1 MDIEKYRRQDSSI
14 VSDKDRIIYKEVLL
28 ACEHGIYRGAYVLA
42 WIAIIESLKGKIYDL
57 ADLGDSRATNVKSN
71 IEDGENKHLSTD

>member
-1 MDIEKYRRQDSSI
+1 MVRYHWLLYEFEKYILTMDIEKYRRQDSSL

-57 ADLGDSRATNVKSN
+57 AD
-71 IEDGENKHLSTD
+71 E

>member
-28 ACEHGIYRGAYVLA
+28 ACEHGIY
-42 WIAIIESLKGKIYDL
+42 IEGRMFL
-57 ADLGDSRATNVKSN
+57 LG
-71 IEDGENKHLSTD
+71 LQ